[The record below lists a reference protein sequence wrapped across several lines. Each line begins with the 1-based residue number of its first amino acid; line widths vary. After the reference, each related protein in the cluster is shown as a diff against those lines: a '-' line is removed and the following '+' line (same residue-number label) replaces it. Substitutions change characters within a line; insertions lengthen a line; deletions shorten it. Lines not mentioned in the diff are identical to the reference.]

1 MDSARSRATPS
12 GAAGAEDI
20 PSPHE
25 LMKAALGVPCEPKRS
40 MVECGLL
47 LLISSAAGYERRR
60 RAIRSTYLSDL
71 DPRRVSYRFLLGAP
85 TQDQRAALD
94 KEDEEHGDLLQL
106 DGIPES
112 YETLWP
118 KLVGGWR
125 WSVATH
131 DFRYWMHAD
140 DDSYVRLGGVL
151 AWLREAD
158 AQAAPTA
165 PAGLYAGY
173 MWDGTDGRRTVP
185 VRDAAQKSYMPR
197 DQWEE
202 DTYPAFASGCGFLL
216 SRGLV
221 DELVRRSPSF
231 SFFRLI
237 DVPVGICLAQL
248 PADSFRLVHIPEVRA
263 YRPLPLYRS
272 DTLVQH
278 YMQPEEFHQYHQRA
292 LADAAGAGDA
302 ADGDADAESERRAAE
317 VYDLLRAAR
326 CMR

>member
-1 MDSARSRATPS
+1 
-12 GAAGAEDI
+12 
-20 PSPHE
+20 
-25 LMKAALGVPCEPKRS
+25 MKYNIEYDYV
-40 MVECGLL
+40 
-47 LLISSAAGYERRR
+47 I
-60 RAIRSTYLSDL
+60 
-71 DPRRVSYRFLLGAP
+71 
-85 TQDQRAALD
+85 
-94 KEDEEHGDLLQL
+94 EENILNPQL
-106 DGIPES
+106 EINNVNVIFAD
-112 YETLWP
+112 
-118 KLVGGWR
+118 VGGG
-125 WSVATH
+125 AKH
-131 DFRYWMHAD
+131 HEKM
-140 DDSYVRLGGVL
+140 
-151 AWLREAD
+151 
-158 AQAAPTA
+158 
-165 PAGLYAGY
+165 

-302 ADGDADAESERRAAE
+302 ADGDAADAESESERRAAE